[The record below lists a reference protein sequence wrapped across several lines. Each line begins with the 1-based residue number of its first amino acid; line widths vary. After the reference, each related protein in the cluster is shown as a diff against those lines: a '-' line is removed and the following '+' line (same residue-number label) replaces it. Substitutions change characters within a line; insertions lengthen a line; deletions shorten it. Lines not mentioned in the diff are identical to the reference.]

1 MLSKQIAPE
10 FGGVVRVGS
19 INSWLWQTCVNA
31 YCYCCYPRIV
41 WFAAKWHDGWLP
53 SAALPINA
61 IDKFLWRKI
70 FDRDPDSVA
79 MSDKLLAKDI
89 ALQRVPEIKV
99 PRTLWVGTRFE
110 NIPEDLL
117 AGDVVVKA
125 THGSGLFR
133 LIHGGQYDRGEM
145 ISATRKWLATDYHR
159 YHGEWNYSGIERRLF
174 VEEMLKDKNGQP
186 VRVESKVYVFG
197 DVPLYSFH
205 FHDRLSSQKTM
216 SLYDRNGTAQAF
228 VDYMDIASCLD
239 DAPASHQKMFDVAAQ
254 LAGGRDHVR
263 VDLYEVDG
271 DIYFSEYTFHNFG
284 GLISADIRAT
294 FPEIDMLW
302 DLRRS
307 WFLRVPQTGWRKAY
321 AKWLNMRLQQ
331 RANNNR
337 EEC

>member
-1 MLSKQIAPE
+1 MLLKQMAPE
-10 FGGVVRVGS
+10 LGGVVRLRS
-19 INSWLWQTCVNA
+19 IDSWFWHICVNA
-31 YCYCCYPRIV
+31 YCCFRYPRIV
-41 WFAAKWHDGWLP
+41 WFAAKWQDRWLP
-53 SAALPINA
+53 KAALPVNA

-70 FDRDPDSVA
+70 FDHDPETVA

-89 ALQRVPEIKV
+89 ALQRVPEVKV
-99 PRTLWVGTRFE
+99 PKTLWVGTRFE
-110 NIPEDLL
+110 DIPENLL
-117 AGDVVVKA
+117 TGDVVVKT

-133 LIHGGQYDRGEM
+133 VIHGGQYDRDEL
-145 ISATRKWLATDYHR
+145 ISVTRKWLATDYHR
-159 YHGEWNYSGIERRLF
+159 YHGEWNYSEIERQLF

-197 DVPLYSFH
+197 EVPLYSFH

-216 SLYDRNGTAQAF
+216 SLYDRHGKAHAF
-228 VDYMDIASCLD
+228 VDYMDIASCSD
-239 DAPASHQKMFDVAAQ
+239 DAPASHHKMFEMAAR

-263 VDLYEVDG
+263 VDMYEVDG

-294 FPEIDMLW
+294 FPEIDTLW

-307 WFLRVPQTGWRKAY
+307 WFLRTPQTGWRKAY

-331 RANNNR
+331 RANDYR
-337 EEC
+337 EGC